1 MPEYQEGHAINEAHK
16 TPIHNK
22 SRFNLSVK
30 RALTPRF
37 GLNTLFYA
45 KEVLPE
51 DGPITIEP
59 NSNTRSYTL
68 KAPLLGDINKHVSFY
83 QVPLQAILPFNW
95 EKIVKQSD
103 RGTDVQNVESGTGI
117 VSALDGVNC
126 VVSNFPYRLSQRLS
140 ADWTALQTAIY
151 ETTQQSTLSV
161 SDYIKNILH
170 FVIRWEMFFS
180 QGSLLSYC
188 GVHYGNSIEFVNTD
202 TKEVLTFD
210 AICQNLL
217 ASIEPYH
224 FSLIDDGATG
234 SVSKSSGASHI
245 RKCLEFMRQHVGP
258 FIIQNLEETTFDT
271 EVTWYDISDF
281 GYTSYI
287 SETSEPLNYGR
298 LVAYQL
304 VNAHYLTNS
313 KVDYIYNAEL
323 FRQYI
328 GSLVEYIYLNYI
340 SALLPSFIY
349 NGIRTRYDYLSGRY
363 MDSILTYISN
373 SNATY
378 LDNVL
383 WNFVIPYFNA
393 IFGWNYSLRFMD
405 YFVGARPRNYAIG
418 NTSVAVA
425 NNSVSVI
432 DTTKGIVKQRFL
444 NAVARVGQTIEDYAK
459 ELFGTNMAPDWHDPK
474 YLFSYDE
481 QIYGSEIENTG
492 AGQLS
497 DASSVTSV
505 LRGNTGNHQ
514 FTFSIDRH
522 SFIIGIETFDI
533 RRFYFTT
540 QPKTTTAID
549 RFDMFVPQL
558 QYIGDQPL
566 NLSELLAGSA
576 KDTPFGYQL
585 RDMQYKQEFDDCAGG
600 FVENLPGWLFKF
612 DPAGMTTRARNEL
625 TISPEFIRSQ
635 PCELDEFYLALTGLT
650 LASYFH
656 FIEVWDIK
664 VSAERPMAYAPE
676 IL

>member
-1 MPEYQEGHAINEAHK
+1 MPDYQEGHAINEAHK
-16 TPIHNK
+16 TPTHNK

-37 GLNTLFYA
+37 GVNTLFYA

-68 KAPLLGDINKHVSFY
+68 KAPLMGDINKHVSFY

-117 VSALDGVNC
+117 VSALNGVNC
-126 VVSNFPYRLSQRLS
+126 VVSNFPYRLSQRLAS
-140 ADWTALQTAIY
+140 DWLVLQTAVD
-151 ETTQQSTLSV
+151 ETTRQETLSV

-188 GVHYGNSIEFVNTD
+188 GIHYGNSIEFINRD
-202 TKEVLTFD
+202 TNEVLTFD
-210 AICQNLL
+210 SMCQKLL

-234 SVSKSSGASHI
+234 SVSKSSGASHV
-245 RKCLEFMRQHVGP
+245 RRCLEFMRQHTGP
-258 FIIQNLEETTFDT
+258 FIIQNLEETIFDT

-281 GYTSYI
+281 DYISYI
-287 SETSEPLNYGR
+287 NSNSEPLNYGR

-313 KVDYIYNAEL
+313 KVDYIYNADL
-323 FRQYI
+323 YRQYI
-328 GSLVEYIYLNYI
+328 SSVIRSGYGPTVSNGRFSYNGIDCPYDWLSGYFFNLELSSFVDSFNYI
-340 SALLPSFIY
+340 SSDLWS
-349 NGIRTRYDYLSGRY
+349 S
-363 MDSILTYISN
+363 
-373 SNATY
+373 
-378 LDNVL
+378 VL
-383 WNFVIPYFNA
+383 PYFNA

-432 DTTKGIVKQRFL
+432 DTTKGIVKQRYL

-505 LRGNTGNHQ
+505 LRGNSGNHQ

-522 SFIIGIETFDI
+522 SFIVGIETFDI